1 MHRQR
6 QYLGMLTMMADF
18 PTTIGVYHVV
28 RLLGEGGMGA
38 VYEAVHSTIG
48 RRVAIKVLR
57 PEFARNEEVTSRFFN
72 EARAVNLVEHPG
84 IVQISDYGQ
93 MPDGT
98 AFIVMEYLKGESL
111 GKRLHRI
118 QGPLH
123 LDDVL
128 QIGWQLA
135 DSLAA
140 AHAKDIV
147 HRDLK
152 PDNVMMVPDPHMPIG
167 ERTKLLDFGIA
178 KVAQTPGGPAVRT
191 RTNTVMGT
199 PRYMSPEQCRGT
211 GNVDARSDVYS
222 LGVMLYQMAA
232 GRPPFEAE
240 APGDL
245 MVMHI
250 RDAPPAITQFVPDL
264 PPAVADVI
272 MGLLVKDPSARPTMQ
287 QLIAQLAQLQALPA
301 RRPAAN
307 ATPSRATAGDTVP
320 TTMLSA
326 SGQSAQ
332 RTGSGLRHA
341 TRFIWGGALL
351 GVVALGGGWG
361 LRMWASGQPSP
372 QPSATAS
379 QGSMPAAPVRT
390 PMKAALATDV
400 DHVPSASVEKDVQPA
415 GHTAATPDKTHEE
428 ASSGGV
434 APSVLPATQPRPSS
448 LTGIRKVSPSIV
460 SKPKSPT
467 KTADT
472 TTHRVEQ
479 PPKPGVRPAKPGK
492 SSTPTVDPYD
502 ID

>member
-1 MHRQR
+1 
-6 QYLGMLTMMADF
+6 MLTMMAGV

-28 RLLGEGGMGA
+28 RQLGEGGMGA

-48 RRVAIKVLR
+48 RRVAIKVLH
-57 PEFARNEEVTSRFFN
+57 PEFARNEEVTTRFFN

-93 MPDGT
+93 MPDGL

-111 GKRLHRI
+111 GKRLQQT

-232 GRPPFEAE
+232 GRLPFEAE

-264 PPAVADVI
+264 PPAVAEVI
-272 MGLLVKDPSARPTMQ
+272 MGLLAKEPSARPTMQ
-287 QLIAQLAQLQALPA
+287 QLVAQLAQLQALPA

-307 ATPSRATAGDTVP
+307 ASPARATAGDAVP

-332 RTGSGLRHA
+332 HTGSGRRHS

-351 GVVALGGGWG
+351 GVVVLGGGWG

-379 QGSMPAAPVRT
+379 QVGSLPAAPVGT

-400 DHVPSASVEKDVQPA
+400 DHVPSASIAKDVQPA
-415 GHTAATPDKTHEE
+415 GRTAATPRHEDKTHEE
-428 ASSGGV
+428 ASSGAT
-434 APSVLPATQPRPSS
+434 APSVLPVTQPQPS
-448 LTGIRKVSPSIV
+448 LPTGIRKVPPSIV

-467 KTADT
+467 KTVETAK
-472 TTHRVEQ
+472 HRVEQ
-479 PPKPGVRPAKPGK
+479 PPKPGVRPAKLSK
-492 SSTPTVDPYD
+492 SSIPTVDPYD